1 MRPPKVLL
9 WAKPSMEPSNCFEDM
24 ASNNYLW
31 VSEKCYH
38 KKGGRHEV
46 NAFTM
51 LASKVDALFQKVD
64 DSNLPLPIVVPLA
77 GCLSKLIYAQC
88 VEFKDIIGMSANSVI
103 HSKTSPSKK
112 PRTSITSTI
121 GHQITLTLI
130 PLTRVGEATPIFPT
144 KNPNLLPHHLSQNH
158 PHPPDFQYQ
167 AP

>member
-1 MRPPKVLL
+1 
-9 WAKPSMEPSNCFEDM
+9 
-24 ASNNYLW
+24 
-31 VSEKCYH
+31 
-38 KKGGRHEV
+38 
-46 NAFTM
+46 M

-64 DSNLPLPIVVPLA
+64 DSNLSLPVVAPLV

-121 GHQITLTLI
+121 DHQITLTLI
-130 PLTRVGEATPIFPT
+130 PLTRVGEATRIFPT
-144 KNPNLLPHHLSQNH
+144 KSPNSLPHHLSQNH

-167 AP
+167 LLNFNLHLLYVKSSNFGEFNKEVRPNLNQDELGSR